1 MTEPVSEQVANQAVD
16 QTMLDTTIDTTQAA
30 SVTAA
35 TESTSQ
41 TVPAKDHSRR
51 KNPPPPGMSLS
62 AYKRQLRKDKFAQER
77 EEWAAKKKEKRKALK
92 LEKRRQKAE
101 GTLQEAPKKF
111 VPQQKSGV
119 SVIVDCGFDEM
130 MKEVEV
136 KSLGQQLIR
145 CYSENKKA
153 PKTVDF
159 TISSFNKTL
168 LERFQTNLRN
178 QHKQWKSITISSEE
192 FVPPTDPEQLANW
205 VYFSSDSSNTIET
218 LEPNKTY
225 IIGGIVDKGRYKNLC
240 KDKAEKLGIQTGRLP
255 IDEFVK
261 ISGRRVLT
269 TNHVFEILLKW
280 LEVRDWKEAFES
292 VLPPRKLIEKKGDHE
307 DEGQDES
314 EEEEVEVEVEEEQED
329 EGEDPT
335 VEQPVQEPT
344 A

>member
-1 MTEPVSEQVANQAVD
+1 MTEPVSEQFADQAIDRNMNDDTIKDTAQTAPVA
-16 QTMLDTTIDTTQAA
+16 
-30 SVTAA
+30 AA
-35 TESTSQ
+35 TEPNSQ
-41 TVPAKDHSRR
+41 TVPAKDHRRR

-62 AYKRQLRKDKFAQER
+62 AYKRQLRKEKFAQER

-92 LEKRRQKAE
+92 LEKKRQKAE
-101 GTLQEAPKKF
+101 GLLQEAPKKF

-119 SVIVDCGFDEM
+119 SVIIDCSFDEM
-130 MKEVEV
+130 MKDVEV

-153 PKTVDF
+153 PKTVEF
-159 TISSFNKTL
+159 AITSFNKTL

-178 QHKQWKSITISSEE
+178 QHKKWKGITISSEE
-192 FVPPTDPEQLANW
+192 FVPPTDPEQVANW

-240 KDKAEKLGIQTGRLP
+240 KDKAERLGIQTGRLP

-280 LEVRDWKEAFES
+280 LEVQDWKEAFEA
-292 VLPPRKLIEKKGDHE
+292 VLPPRKLLEKKEDLE
-307 DEGQDES
+307 DEADVGS
-314 EEEEVEVEVEEEQED
+314 EEEEEEEEEAED
-329 EGEDPT
+329 DQDLT
-335 VEQPVQEPT
+335 AEQPVLEPT